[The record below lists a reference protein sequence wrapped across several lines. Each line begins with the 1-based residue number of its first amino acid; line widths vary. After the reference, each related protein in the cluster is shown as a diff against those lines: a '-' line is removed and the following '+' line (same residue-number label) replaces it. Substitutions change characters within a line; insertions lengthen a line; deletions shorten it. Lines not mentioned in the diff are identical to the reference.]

1 MAARQETRAP
11 VANQTQA
18 GSIADLFAQADLL
31 LFKEKK
37 YQEAERLYRQIL
49 ALEGG
54 VVEQ

>member
-1 MAARQETRAP
+1 M
-11 VANQTQA
+11 
-18 GSIADLFAQADLL
+18 FAQADLL

-54 VVEQ
+54 VAEQ